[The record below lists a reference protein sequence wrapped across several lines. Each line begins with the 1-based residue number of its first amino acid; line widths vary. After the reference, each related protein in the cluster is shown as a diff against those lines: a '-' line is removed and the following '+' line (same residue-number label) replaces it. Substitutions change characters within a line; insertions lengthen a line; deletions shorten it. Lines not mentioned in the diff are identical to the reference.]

1 MQCLV
6 AILRQRNHP
15 QALWL
20 SELGSYLDGYGQ
32 APSAAAETKRVG
44 HLLRSLKWNVKEIEM
59 FLLDK
64 AGEQV
69 HQLKKQGKAVLCLWD
84 GRVLEKAE
92 SEKLEGWCP
101 VLSSKAKWR
110 GRTKRGMLLN
120 WPALRPVRVMGMQ
133 WTAAVI
139 MGMQGPPT
147 LALNRWWSTR
157 GVFASRLRE
166 TEEEALSVANK
177 KWGAQL
183 LHVFDRGYASGAWL
197 RVLCAHRTRF
207 VVRWIK
213 KHVFWTPAGQEK
225 KLWQIGLGKRYLA
238 HQMIRDSHTGER
250 ISCDL

>member
-166 TEEEALSVANK
+166 TEEEALSVVNK
-177 KWGAQL
+177 NEVHNCCMSLIEDTLRGPGFGSFVLIELVLSFVGSKSMSFGL
-183 LHVFDRGYASGAWL
+183 LRARRKSSGRLAWESGIW
-197 RVLCAHRTRF
+197 HTR
-207 VVRWIK
+207 
-213 KHVFWTPAGQEK
+213 
-225 KLWQIGLGKRYLA
+225 
-238 HQMIRDSHTGER
+238 
-250 ISCDL
+250 